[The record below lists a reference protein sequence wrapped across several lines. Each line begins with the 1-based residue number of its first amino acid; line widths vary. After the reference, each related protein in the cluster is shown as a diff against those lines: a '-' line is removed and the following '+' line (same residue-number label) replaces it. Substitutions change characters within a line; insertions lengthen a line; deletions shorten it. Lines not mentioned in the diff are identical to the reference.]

1 MKQWYAKQLS
11 KLTQVSVRTLHHY
24 DKIGLLK
31 PSLRLDNGYRLY
43 SEKDLLLLQQIIAL
57 KFFGFELSQIKR
69 LLANPVNVLEHFAMQ
84 SQFLQKKA
92 ETLAEASTI
101 LQRLTALCSNE
112 KSIPWET
119 IIQLIEVYR
128 MTQQLEHSWVKEIF
142 TPEELKQYATFESE
156 LKAHSTPEQQAAFE
170 KDWADLVAEAEN
182 NLAKDPNS
190 AIGIQLGGKLMQWVN
205 RVYGKKYA
213 HLRTK
218 KFEQGFGEG
227 KGLEEVG
234 LTPELVLWLDKAMD
248 AYWRDRIHGILA
260 QVGKTPS
267 AELVMLWNA
276 MLEDMYGDDL
286 SRSEAIYTAVM
297 EDKQVSQVAKDWLK
311 KEFGLQ

>member
-57 KFFGFELSQIKR
+57 KFFGFELSQIKT
-69 LLANPVNVLEHFAMQ
+69 LLVNPVNVLEHFAMQ

-101 LQRLTALCSNE
+101 LQRLTAECGNE
-112 KSIPWET
+112 KAIPWET

-142 TPEELKQYATFESE
+142 TPEELKQYAAFETE

-170 KDWADLVAEAEN
+170 KDWADLVADAKN
-182 NLAKDPNS
+182 NLSKDPSS

-227 KGLEEVG
+227 KGLDEVG
-234 LTPELVLWLDKAMD
+234 LTPELVSWLDKSMD
-248 AYWRDRIHGILA
+248 AYWRDRILGILT
-260 QVGKTPS
+260 QVGETPS
-267 AELVMLWNA
+267 AKFVMLWNA
-276 MLEDMYGDDL
+276 MLEEMYGDDL
-286 SRSEAIYTAVM
+286 SRSAAIYSAVM
-297 EDKQVSQVAKDWLK
+297 EDKKVSQTAKDWLK
-311 KEFGLQ
+311 KECGAK

>member
-1 MKQWYAKQLS
+1 M
-11 KLTQVSVRTLHHY
+11 
-24 DKIGLLK
+24 
-31 PSLRLDNGYRLY
+31 
-43 SEKDLLLLQQIIAL
+43 
-57 KFFGFELSQIKR
+57 
-69 LLANPVNVLEHFAMQ
+69 NVLEHFAMQ

-92 ETLAEASTI
+92 ETLAEAGTI
-101 LQRLTALCSNE
+101 LQRLTAECGNE
-112 KSIPWET
+112 KSIPWKT

-142 TPEELKQYATFESE
+142 TPEELKEYATFEAE

-170 KDWADLVAEAEN
+170 KTWANLVEEAKRS
-182 NLAKDPNS
+182 LSKDPSS

-205 RVYGKKYA
+205 GVYGKKYA

-227 KGLEEVG
+227 KGLDEVG
-234 LTPELVLWLDKAMD
+234 LTPELVSWLDKAMD

-267 AELVMLWNA
+267 ATLIMLWKA

-286 SRSEAIYTAVM
+286 SRSVAIYSAVM
-297 EDKQVSQVAKDWLK
+297 EDQQVSQIAKDWLK
-311 KEFGLQ
+311 NAFGLK

>member
-57 KFFGFELSQIKR
+57 KFFGFELSQIKI
-69 LLANPVNVLEHFAMQ
+69 LLANPVSVLQHFAMQ

-92 ETLAEASTI
+92 ETLAEASRI
-101 LQRLTALCSNE
+101 LQRLTAEYGNE

-142 TPEELKQYATFESE
+142 TPEELKEYAAFEAE

-170 KDWADLVAEAEN
+170 KTWANLVEEAKR
-182 NLAKDPNS
+182 NLSKDPSS

-205 RVYGKKYA
+205 GVYGKKYA

-227 KGLEEVG
+227 KGLDEVG
-234 LTPELVLWLDKAMD
+234 LTPELVSWLDKAMD

-267 AELVMLWNA
+267 TTLVMLWKA

-286 SRSEAIYTAVM
+286 SRSAAIYSAVM
-297 EDKQVSQVAKDWLK
+297 EDKQVSKIAKDWLK